1 MKKLKYWLIALAAI
15 LFFGGVSTAAHAAT
29 IVKVGVTSAKH
40 EEWDAVKEKLAKKG
54 INIQIVTFT
63 DYVQPNNALAEGSL
77 DLNAFQTNIY
87 LQSYNKE
94 HHTNLV
100 PIAKTVIAPLGLY
113 SDKITKI
120 SQIKK
125 GATIAIPNDAS
136 NGGRALLLLQSA
148 GLIKVD
154 SSKGQYPTVKDITK
168 NQKNLKIKELDAN
181 QTARA
186 LKDVDASV
194 INSGMAVDAG
204 INPKKDAIYLEKV
217 NKKAEPYIN
226 VIAAQKKNRNKAVY
240 KKVVK
245 AFQSEDIAKVIS
257 KSSKGASIPV
267 WNTKLK

>member
-1 MKKLKYWLIALAAI
+1 MKKLKYWLLALAAL
-15 LFFGGVSTAAHAAT
+15 LFFSGISTTTHAAT
-29 IVKVGVTSAKH
+29 TVKVGVTSAKH
-40 EEWDAVKEKLAKKG
+40 EEWDAVKKKLAKKG
-54 INIQIVTFT
+54 INIKIITFT

-87 LQSYNKE
+87 LKAYNKE

-113 SDKITKI
+113 SNKITKL
-120 SQIKK
+120 SQIKN
-125 GATIAIPNDAS
+125 GATIAIPNDPS
-136 NGGRALLLLQSA
+136 NDGRALLLLQAA

-154 SSKGQYPTVKDITK
+154 AKKGQYPTTKDITANK
-168 NQKNLKIKELDAN
+168 KNLKIKELDAN

-186 LKDVDASV
+186 LKDVDASI

-204 INPKKDAIYLEKV
+204 LNPKKDAVYLEKV

-226 VIAAQKKNRNKAVY
+226 VIAAQKKNQNKAIY
-240 KKVVK
+240 KKVIK

-257 KSSKGASIPV
+257 
-267 WNTKLK
+267 